1 MRKAVLDGARAAYRS
16 LPERGRDRLRPAVSR
31 QLGPKVTLRRLGVVQ
46 TAPPGLRPALRPVVI
61 EAPDDLYIPK
71 ALVKRGLAGYEPF
84 ALETYLALLDIAG
97 PGVVLDIGANVGLY
111 GLLACAHEPP
121 DEPGAGGLLDRVRRG
136 VGGRGSSKGRTV
148 YSFEPTPRVAAAA
161 RRSAA
166 VSGLPLRVEE
176 AGVGESVGPV
186 TLYLSDTSDASNS
199 LNPTF
204 RHAVDKVVVPGTT
217 VDAFCARKRCRP
229 AVVKIDTES
238 TEPAV
243 LRGAR
248 TTIQRHRPWIMAEV
262 LPGRSE
268 GEIDAAMEGLGYS
281 YYHLTGPGPIEP
293 AERVVGRRGGADMY
307 LLAPRPMTDAD
318 WQVVAAWRA
327 VLDGITIQHRTVRV
341 SGRLLEP
348 VLLPVKPLTTRA
360 TPAQPPQPTSPTGAA
375 GPAGEAEPAAPLS

>member
-1 MRKAVLDGARAAYRS
+1 MGMANIRKAVRDGARTAYRS
-16 LPERGRDRLRPAVSR
+16 LPEGGRDRLRPVVNR
-31 QLGPKVTLRRLGVVQ
+31 QLGPKVPMRRLGIVQ
-46 TAPPGLRPALRPVVI
+46 SAPPGLRPALRPVVI

-121 DEPGAGGLLDRVRRG
+121 DEPGAGGLLDRIRRG
-136 VGGRGSSKGRTV
+136 AGGRGSSKGRTV

-217 VDAFCARKRCRP
+217 VDAFCARRGRRP
-229 AVVKIDTES
+229 AVIKIDTES

-248 TTIQRHRPWIMAEV
+248 ATIARDRPWIMAEV

-268 GEIDAAMEGLGYS
+268 GEIDAAMNGLGYV
-281 YYHLTGPGPIEP
+281 YYHLTGPGPIEES
-293 AERVVGRRGGADMY
+293 AHVVGRRGGADMY
-307 LLAPRPMTDAD
+307 LLAPRPMTDED
-318 WQVVAAWRA
+318 WQVVAAWRG
-327 VLDGITIQHRTVRV
+327 VLDGIAIEHRQVRV
-341 SGRLLEP
+341 PGRLLDDA
-348 VLLPVKPLTTRA
+348 LLPV
-360 TPAQPPQPTSPTGAA
+360 PAQTSPRSAPA
-375 GPAGEAEPAAPLS
+375 PAGS